1 MKAWFI
7 GIMFGGFFGF
17 IVASMTF
24 LLELTISGK
33 DSKHPLLQAVQLI
46 IIIVLGWA
54 TWKAEGIQA
63 LVGYV
68 LGSFYIT
75 RLILLPYKKR
85 PN

>member
-68 LGSFYIT
+68 LGSFVD
-75 RLILLPYKKR
+75 
-85 PN
+85 

>member
-68 LGSFYIT
+68 FGSFYIT
-75 RLILLPYKKR
+75 RLILLPHKKR

>member
-46 IIIVLGWA
+46 IIIAPKKQAPDHIAVHAMGLFNFSPDQVLA
-54 TWKAEGIQA
+54 TA
-63 LVGYV
+63 
-68 LGSFYIT
+68 
-75 RLILLPYKKR
+75 
-85 PN
+85 